1 MAAAPS
7 PKKFDRSLVEGPL
20 APAVWRLAWPT
31 MLQNLVAGLQGVVDH
46 ALVGNM
52 LGYAANAGIGVA
64 WQIFLV
70 VIVFM
75 ASLFTGQAVLVARF
89 AGAGD
94 HDKVNR
100 VVYQAFITAIGMFAV
115 LAPIGYFSAPYLLT
129 LVNAAP
135 EVRAQALP
143 FLRINFVFSIGML
156 LFFMLSAALRAA
168 GDARTPLR
176 LGITMT
182 VLNLV
187 LNLLLIPKFGTAG
200 SAMGTAIA
208 AAAVSGY
215 ALWLLFGG
223 KLVIRFTRELCTE
236 ARLDGDPIAVQVRA
250 SYGVQGIAMNV
261 AGVLLLRFIGGLEYS
276 AAAQAAYTIGYTE
289 LFSMITWTSVGLMGA
304 AATIAGQNL
313 GAGKPDRAAPGRLR
327 GGPHRPARRRDRR
340 RHVRRHPQ
348 AAARHLRRRR
358 RPRLGDRPPAAPLP
372 RRVGVL
378 HQRSVDLHRRAAGHR
393 RHQEPALDHARLS
406 GRGADRAVHCA
417 AGTTAVAAGRHL
429 AGDPARPLH
438 PLRALVPALPPGQVA
453 QHQGGVGAG
462 ATGAGVVAVSR
473 WSAGAVVDHSTARA
487 AAITAVPA
495 STGVHGRSPDA
506 MSIPNHA
513 ARSGRCAS
521 VPIKPVVHR
530 VHHDAGDD

>member
-1 MAAAPS
+1 MAGPYS
-7 PKKFDRSLVEGPL
+7 PKKFDRSLIEGPL

-52 LGYAANAGIGVA
+52 LGFAANAGIGVA

-156 LFFMLSAALRAA
+156 VFFMLSAALRAA

-176 LGITMT
+176 LGISMT

-187 LNLLLIPKFGTAG
+187 LNLLLIPRFGTAG

-208 AAAVSGY
+208 SLSVSGY

-223 KLVIRFTRELCTE
+223 KLVIRFTRDLCT
-236 ARLDGDPIAVQVRA
+236 RPDWTVIRSLFRFGLPT
-250 SYGVQGIAMNV
+250 GVQGIAMNV
-261 AGVLLLRFIGGLEYS
+261 AGVMLLRFIGGLEHS

-313 GAGKPDRAAPGRLR
+313 GAGKPDRALQG
-327 GGPHRPARRRDRR
+327 
-340 RHVRRHPQ
+340 VY
-348 AAARHLRRRR
+348 AAARIGLLVAATVGAMFLLIPTPLLGIFGATEGDVADIGRQLLRYLAVSGFFISVALTFTGGLQGTGDTKSPLYITLVSQFAIPIGLCSLLQAL
-358 RPRLGDRPPAAPLP
+358 RPLQPSDIWLAIVLGHFTRCALSFL
-372 RRVGVL
+372 RFRQGKW
-378 HQRSVDLHRRAAGHR
+378 RNIRVDL
-393 RHQEPALDHARLS
+393 E
-406 GRGADRAVHCA
+406 
-417 AGTTAVAAGRHL
+417 
-429 AGDPARPLH
+429 PARPA
-438 PLRALVPALPPGQVA
+438 PVA
-453 QHQGGVGAG
+453 
-462 ATGAGVVAVSR
+462 
-473 WSAGAVVDHSTARA
+473 
-487 AAITAVPA
+487 
-495 STGVHGRSPDA
+495 
-506 MSIPNHA
+506 
-513 ARSGRCAS
+513 
-521 VPIKPVVHR
+521 
-530 VHHDAGDD
+530 

>member
-1 MAAAPS
+1 MSAAPAL
-7 PKKFDRSLVEGPL
+7 KQFDRSLVEGPL

-94 HDKVNR
+94 HDRVNR
-100 VVYQAFITAIGMFAV
+100 VVYQAFITAVGMFAV
-115 LAPIGYFSAPYLLT
+115 LALIGYVSAPFLLT
-129 LVNAAP
+129 LINAAP

-168 GDARTPLR
+168 GDSRTPMR
-176 LGITMT
+176 LGVTMT

-187 LNLLLIPKFGTAG
+187 LNILLIPKFGTAG

-208 AAAVSGY
+208 ASTVSGY
-215 ALWLLFGG
+215 ALWLIFSGR
-223 KLVIRFTRELCTE
+223 LVIRFTRAQCT
-236 ARLDGDPIAVQVRA
+236 RPDWAVIR
-250 SYGVQGIAMNV
+250 SLFRFGLPTGVQGIAMNI
-261 AGVLLLRFIGGLEYS
+261 AGVLLLRFIGGLEHS

-313 GAGKPDRAAPGRLR
+313 GAGKPDRALQG
-327 GGPHRPARRRDRR
+327 
-340 RHVRRHPQ
+340 VY
-348 AAARHLRRRR
+348 AAARIGLMVAAAVGALFLLVPTPLLGIFGATEGMVADIGRQLLRYLAISGFFISAALTFTGGLQGTGDTKS
-358 RPRLGDRPPAAPLP
+358 PLIITLVSQVAVPLGLCFLLQSFRQLQPSDIWLAILLGHFTRCALSFLRFRQGKWRSIKVELEPAQPAA
-372 RRVGVL
+372 
-378 HQRSVDLHRRAAGHR
+378 
-393 RHQEPALDHARLS
+393 
-406 GRGADRAVHCA
+406 
-417 AGTTAVAAGRHL
+417 
-429 AGDPARPLH
+429 
-438 PLRALVPALPPGQVA
+438 
-453 QHQGGVGAG
+453 
-462 ATGAGVVAVSR
+462 
-473 WSAGAVVDHSTARA
+473 
-487 AAITAVPA
+487 A
-495 STGVHGRSPDA
+495 S
-506 MSIPNHA
+506 
-513 ARSGRCAS
+513 
-521 VPIKPVVHR
+521 
-530 VHHDAGDD
+530 